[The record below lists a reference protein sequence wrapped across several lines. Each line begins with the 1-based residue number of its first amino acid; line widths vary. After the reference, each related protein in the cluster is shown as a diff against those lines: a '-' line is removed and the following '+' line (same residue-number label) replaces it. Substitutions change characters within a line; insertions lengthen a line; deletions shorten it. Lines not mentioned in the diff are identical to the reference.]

1 MLVFDVRELVT
12 DFTAAITENKRH
24 LGSATAR
31 AWSIQV
37 AIEEPIDELR
47 FSSRKNEVIRLGIAD
62 KLLQF

>member
-1 MLVFDVRELVT
+1 MLVFDVRGLVT

-31 AWSIQV
+31 ARSIQV
-37 AIEEPIDELR
+37 AIEEAIDELR
-47 FSSRKNEVIRLGIAD
+47 FSSTKHKVIRLVNAA